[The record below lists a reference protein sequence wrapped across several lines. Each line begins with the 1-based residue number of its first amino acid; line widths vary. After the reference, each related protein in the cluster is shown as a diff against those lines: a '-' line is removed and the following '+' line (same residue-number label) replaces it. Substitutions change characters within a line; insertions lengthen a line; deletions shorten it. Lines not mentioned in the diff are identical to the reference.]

1 MRKYLKIVLPA
12 VAIALFFN
20 AFAVTESNAQSVI
33 NEILKRMDENYKSL
47 TSLRAGV
54 TMTKVNSQLG
64 GVADVSKG
72 TAMYLPQKGRDA
84 FVRIDWTT
92 PNESLAVKNRKYVI
106 FRPHL
111 KIAYTGNVDKAQGT
125 GKAPGALAFM
135 NMSRAQL
142 KANYDLEY
150 LGEETVSSGA
160 QTWHLKLTPK
170 VATSYKWAEVWV
182 DKNGFPVQTKIIEK
196 NSDTTTV
203 LLSNL
208 EKNVTLN
215 ASVFEISVPKGTKVV
230 KS

>member
-1 MRKYLKIVLPA
+1 
-12 VAIALFFN
+12 
-20 AFAVTESNAQSVI
+20 
-33 NEILKRMDENYKSL
+33 
-47 TSLRAGV
+47 
-54 TMTKVNSQLG
+54 
-64 GVADVSKG
+64 
-72 TAMYLPQKGRDA
+72 
-84 FVRIDWTT
+84 
-92 PNESLAVKNRKYVI
+92 
-106 FRPHL
+106 
-111 KIAYTGNVDKAQGT
+111 
-125 GKAPGALAFM
+125 M

-196 NSDTTTV
+196 NNDTTTV

>member
-1 MRKYLKIVLPA
+1 MRKYLRVVLPA
-12 VAIALFFN
+12 VAITLFFN
-20 AFAVTESNAQSVI
+20 VFAVTQSNAQSVI

-54 TMTKVNSQLG
+54 TMTKFNDQLK
-64 GVADVSKG
+64 VSDVSKG
-72 TAMYLPQKGRDA
+72 TAMYLPQKGKDA

-92 PNESLAVKNRKYVI
+92 PNESLAVKNKKYII

-111 KIAYTGNVDKAQGT
+111 KIAYTGSVDKAKGT

-135 NMSRAQL
+135 NMSREQL

-150 LGEETVSSGA
+150 LGDETVSSGA
-160 QTWHLKLTPK
+160 QAWHLKLTPK
-170 VATSYKWAEVWV
+170 TPTSYKWAEVWV
-182 DKNGFPVQTKIIEK
+182 DKNGFPLQTKIVEK
-196 NSDTTTV
+196 NNDTTTV

-215 ASVFEISVPKGTKVV
+215 ASVFQINIPKGTKIIE
-230 KS
+230 S